1 MTKDHIL
8 VITSIPLLDY
18 NGLMEVFMVQN
29 IIMPYCSKDEA
40 RAIDR
45 STLTAK
51 YNLESNSIALNRQRT
66 KYLLLNDQEISQCS
80 NPSIGFCH
88 VRSPVYPTNLSKMCV
103 ITLFMKNDRNVEKFC
118 QLTVFPNS
126 ILPQAN
132 LLHDGVWIVSSDIS
146 FTFAVACHGDN
157 TKDDFPAEIK
167 VTPPVGIISLNM
179 PWTASADYLTLLPYF
194 QGSSKYTVKDKSLA
208 RLHSH
213 LNLTNL
219 NLWKPLKS
227 EFGMNFTPVKLAP
240 RLMDIPSMPISDLI
254 RQVKSLDSVVVYQ
267 PPIGKYIIGGVCT
280 LVILVVIGYIQ
291 GV

>member
-1 MTKDHIL
+1 
-8 VITSIPLLDY
+8 
-18 NGLMEVFMVQN
+18 
-29 IIMPYCSKDEA
+29 
-40 RAIDR
+40 
-45 STLTAK
+45 
-51 YNLESNSIALNRQRT
+51 
-66 KYLLLNDQEISQCS
+66 
-80 NPSIGFCH
+80 
-88 VRSPVYPTNLSKMCV
+88 
-103 ITLFMKNDRNVEKFC
+103 
-118 QLTVFPNS
+118 
-126 ILPQAN
+126 
-132 LLHDGVWIVSSDIS
+132 
-146 FTFAVACHGDN
+146 
-157 TKDDFPAEIK
+157 
-167 VTPPVGIISLNM
+167 
-179 PWTASADYLTLLPYF
+179 LLPYF